1 MNIFAVAYAYWLGIP
16 VQIREPIKRAVV
28 SYAYSI
34 ANISFGLFIA
44 FQPYAALAHED
55 VTYQNFLAY
64 LGQTWFAYFLGVAI
78 ASQRAHQGYVAAV
91 DPQKAVPVPT
101 PPATTTVV
109 EDAHLATKGP

>member
-44 FQPYAALAHED
+44 FQPYAAVAHED

-64 LGQTWFAYFLGVAI
+64 LGKTWFAYFLGVAI

-109 EDAHLATKGP
+109 EDPHTA